1 MAESGAPIYPS
12 ESKSV
17 LRYQRKS
24 TVGRNAHMDASLY
37 DKAVTAPSALTPL
50 LSGASSQVL
59 GGIVGHSSPKLG
71 GGVVGKSPPSS
82 FLWRGVL
89 IPSAPSLLSGCASP
103 IAENEVNFRTDGLIQ
118 SQKWPVSFGLSGKLL
133 CGIEVWV
140 EEEEDSPYPL
150 GVCPPDMP
158 LDWASDG
165 VEDKDLS
172 FTIMDAIE
180 EDFHRV
186 KKGTRLKTKEK
197 RVVES

>member
-103 IAENEVNFRTDGLIQ
+103 IAENGVNFRSDGLTQ
-118 SQKWPVSFGLSGKLL
+118 SQKWPVGFGLSGEIVVWDQ
-133 CGIEVWV
+133 GDEVWV
-140 EEEEDSPYPL
+140 GEGGDSPYPL
-150 GVCPPDMP
+150 GVCPPYMP
-158 LDWASDG
+158 LIGCWM
-165 VEDKDLS
+165 V
-172 FTIMDAIE
+172 
-180 EDFHRV
+180 
-186 KKGTRLKTKEK
+186 LKMKI
-197 RVVES
+197 RPSRF